1 LVSTLFEAAKFQ
13 FIRQQNS
20 EASTDR
26 ILITPSDLRG
36 YRRAPVPE
44 QLLVLLLDYTCLAG
58 RRWLES
64 LLPFFKQA
72 YIGRAR
78 ICLIQVGAA
87 TAGHPLRADR
97 QFFNNVLVPGLA
109 AALEAPAGKA
119 TPLAHGLELALQTL
133 RHALQHGRQIAHSAR
148 LVVISDGRGNV
159 PLTASITGRIENP
172 VGREGIEDALH
183 TAHKLRALDR
193 VEISFLDPQPSSH
206 AGLVSDLAD
215 GLGAVTQEIPL
226 LEMEWLEA

>member
-1 LVSTLFEAAKFQ
+1 
-13 FIRQQNS
+13 
-20 EASTDR
+20 
-26 ILITPSDLRG
+26 
-36 YRRAPVPE
+36 
-44 QLLVLLLDYTCLAG
+44 
-58 RRWLES
+58 
-64 LLPFFKQA
+64 
-72 YIGRAR
+72 
-78 ICLIQVGAA
+78 
-87 TAGHPLRADR
+87 
-97 QFFNNVLVPGLA
+97 LA